1 MTIIVKSLQRRQLVA
16 AAGAASAMAALP
28 SRVLAQAYPAKSIR
42 LIAVFS
48 AGGTSDVIGR
58 MMAQQLETALG
69 KPVVVENRIGANGVI
84 GTDYVAKSPA
94 DGYTLLIAPSGHAI
108 NNTFNPS
115 IPYDPIKDFAYITL
129 IGTVPMVV
137 TVGPQLPINNLRDLI
152 DMARQKPRG
161 IVFGSG
167 GPGSSNQ
174 LACELFATMAGIS
187 MTHVPYKGDAPG
199 ITDLLGGHIAF
210 IFLNTPAALPL
221 VTSGRARAI
230 GITSEKRSP
239 LLPDVPTIGEV
250 VPGYSAGSWHG
261 IFAPAG
267 TPRDVVTHLNG
278 ELVKILRS
286 PEIQAKLTAMGVS
299 VIASTPEEFTEFT
312 KGEVVKWAGVIKNAN
327 IKP

>member
-1 MTIIVKSLQRRQLVA
+1 MTLPADSLRRRLIGGA
-16 AAGAASAMAALP
+16 GAAGALVALP
-28 SRVLAQAYPAKSIR
+28 RAAVAQAYPNKSIR

-84 GTDYVAKSPA
+84 GTDYVAKSAP

-108 NNTFNPS
+108 NNTFNPG
-115 IPYDPIKDFAYITL
+115 IAYDPIKDFAYVTL

-137 TVGPQLPINNLRDLI
+137 TVGPQLAVNNLRELI
-152 DMARQKPRG
+152 ELARQKPRN

-174 LACELFATMAGIS
+174 LATELFATMAGIS

-221 VTSGRARAI
+221 VAGGRVKAI

-239 LLPDVPTIGEV
+239 LLPDVPAIGEI

-267 TPRDVVTHLNG
+267 TPREVVTRLNT

-286 PEIQAKLTAMGVS
+286 PDMQARLTAMGVS
-299 VIASTPEEFTEFT
+299 VVANTPEEFTEFT
-312 KGEVVKWAGVIKNAN
+312 KGEIVKWAGVIKNAN

>member
-1 MTIIVKSLQRRQLVA
+1 MTDSPDSLRRRVLA
-16 AAGAASAMAALP
+16 SAGAAGALAAFP
-28 SRVLAQAYPAKSIR
+28 QVTVAQGYPNKSVR

-69 KPVVVENRIGANGVI
+69 RPVVVENRIGANGVI
-84 GTDYVAKSPA
+84 GTDYVAKSAP

-108 NNTFNPS
+108 NNTFNPA
-115 IPYDPIKDFAYITL
+115 IAYDPIKDFAYITL
-129 IGTVPMVV
+129 IGTVPMVI
-137 TVGPQLPINNLRDLI
+137 TVGPQLQVNNLRDLI
-152 DMARQKPRG
+152 DLARQKPRN

-174 LACELFATMAGIS
+174 LATELFATMAGIS

-221 VTSGRARAI
+221 VTSGKARAL

-239 LLPDVPTIGEV
+239 LLPDVPAIGEV

-261 IFAPAG
+261 IFAPAD
-267 TPRDVVTHLNG
+267 TPREIVTRLNV

-286 PEIQAKLTAMGVS
+286 PDMQSRLTAMGVS
-299 VIASTPEEFTEFT
+299 VVANTPEEFTEFT
-312 KGEVVKWAGVIKNAN
+312 KGEIVKWASVIKNAN